1 MITAITPTYED
12 LAPGVVRWTATALGL
27 SVSSYQ
33 RDELP
38 PRPLTAEVETNDTGM
53 YVRLLAD
60 GKVCASDWISWSA
73 LPARR

>member
-1 MITAITPTYED
+1 MITPVTPTYEL
-12 LAPGVVRWTATALGL
+12 LAPGVVRWTVSALGL

-38 PRPLTAEVETNDTGM
+38 PRPLQGEVETDANGM

-60 GKVCASDWISWSA
+60 DRVCASDWTGWAS
-73 LPARR
+73 LPTVR